1 MPARGQ
7 TYTAV
12 RLANNLWRHGAKMYE
27 QSRKAGQSWPVL
39 QESDVGDLLSFLN
52 TPIETRK

>member
-1 MPARGQ
+1 
-7 TYTAV
+7 
-12 RLANNLWRHGAKMYE
+12 MYE

-52 TPIETRK
+52 TPIEARQ

>member
-1 MPARGQ
+1 
-7 TYTAV
+7 V
-12 RLANNLWRHGAKMYE
+12 RLATNLWGHGAKMYE

-52 TPIETRK
+52 TPIEPRK